1 MLQTKGQL
9 TMPEAMLLAKL
20 TLCSHG
26 NGSCWPPVRK
36 ERTKS
41 KESKCLHQM
50 SKWAQFYPCNHD
62 YSVLNSAN
70 EWGALDFT
78 CTRFIYSVLLPVD
91 VPSGPPRSREPT
103 YHSRVD
109 FRSTSSH
116 TVNTSVLSLR
126 SVCSVVALRCAGTA
140 GGGIDG

>member
-1 MLQTKGQL
+1 
-9 TMPEAMLLAKL
+9 MPEAMLLAKL

-36 ERTKS
+36 EKTKR

-50 SKWAQFYPCNHD
+50 SKWAKLYPRNHD
-62 YSVLNSAN
+62 YSVLNSAI
-70 EWGALDFT
+70 EWGHSASPGST
-78 CTRFIYSVLLPVD
+78 CTCFIYSVLLPVD

-109 FRSTSSH
+109 FGSTSSH
-116 TVNTSVLSLR
+116 MVNISVLSLL
-126 SVCSVVALRCAGTA
+126 SVCFVVALHCAGTA
-140 GGGIDG
+140 GGGIHG